1 MDTMYRRR
9 TAGRGSRT
17 GTRKKSGGMCA
28 REKRRLIQLGAS
40 LALFLLVF
48 FGRGVLPAQMAF
60 WRSVLTADTDF
71 KGAVTAF
78 GQTLS
83 EEGSV
88 LEALEV
94 FWADLTGLQ
103 ENGQTGQND
112 LVAVEQ
118 PELPGYPSRAAHPA
132 FGRPA
137 RPFSRPSG
145 RTVGEGRNR
154 KRSCLQKRKR

>member
-1 MDTMYRRR
+1 M
-9 TAGRGSRT
+9 
-17 GTRKKSGGMCA
+17 
-28 REKRRLIQLGAS
+28 
-40 LALFLLVF
+40 
-48 FGRGVLPAQMAF
+48 
-60 WRSVLTADTDF
+60 
-71 KGAVTAF
+71 
-78 GQTLS
+78 S

-103 ENGQTGQND
+103 EDGQTGQND
-112 LVAVEQ
+112 LAAVEQ

-132 FGRPA
+132 FGSLPA
-137 RPFSRPSG
+137 FQQTVR